1 MKRLWLL
8 ILLIAPLATYAQ
20 QVVVGGNVVDDKTG
34 DPLGQVSISAGR
46 VSVVTNEDGDFSLKL
61 TEDPG
66 TIIVSHLG
74 YKTKRVKVKNGE
86 ELKVRLQPTTI
97 RLREVVVMNEDP
109 RELVD
114 IAIRKIPDNYS
125 KVPEL
130 LKGFYRETA
139 MKRKHYIYVAEGVE
153 DMYKTP
159 YNRSIGRDRV
169 AIVKGR
175 RLLSQKQGDTLGVK
189 VMGGPVQAV
198 VMDLVKNRDFLL
210 NKEDLDVYKFTM
222 GIPEYIND
230 RLQYVVQMEPLL
242 AMPYALY
249 HGKLYID
256 SERLAFTR
264 IELSLDM
271 TDKDKATRTMLVKKP
286 LGVKFKP
293 RELSSVVDYRY
304 EDGVTRISYL
314 RNTFRFNCDWK
325 KRLFAT
331 SFTATCEMVVTDSSS
346 GDVQPIASRSSFDS
360 RDAYYDKVEY
370 FMDPDYWRSYNII
383 EPSESWCPSTAGIK
397 IERQTMKKI
406 LTTLFAVCSLVGL
419 QAQTDM
425 FSNQSQDSVAV
436 VLPWPQNIQARLDT
450 LMQDPLLE
458 TTQLGLM
465 VYDLTADSVLYRH
478 GERQVMRPA
487 STMKL
492 VTAVTAIDV
501 LGSNYQYRTALQYKG
516 TVKDSV
522 LIGDLYCV
530 GCLDPMFDNAH
541 MNAFVESVRALG
553 VDSIHGQLVAVDGFK
568 DADLQGEGWCWDDDN
583 PQLSPL
589 LVSQKNEFMS
599 VFVQRLREAGIALDA
614 PCTTGSL
621 PKGTLTICSVNH
633 SLRDI
638 LYPMLKDSDNLFA
651 ESVFYQIAASQGVR
665 PAKAAH
671 ARQIEKRVLA
681 KAGVQNVQYRIAD
694 GSGLSL
700 YNYVTPELLTR
711 LLIYAY
717 RNTNI
722 FMNLYPSL
730 PIAGQDGTLKKRMTE
745 PVTNGRVKA
754 KTGTVSGISSL
765 AGYLTAANNH
775 VLAFCI
781 INQGVMKNSDGRG
794 FQDRVCTALCER

>member
-8 ILLIAPLATYAQ
+8 ILLIAPLAMYAQ
-20 QVVVGGNVVDDKTG
+20 QVVIGGNVVDDKTG

-46 VSVVTNEDGDFSLKL
+46 ISVVTNEDGDFSLKL
-61 TEDPG
+61 AEAPG
-66 TIIVSHLG
+66 VIIVSHLG
-74 YKTKRVKVKNGE
+74 YKTKRVKVKNGD

-97 RLREVVVMNEDP
+97 HLREVVVMNEDP

-114 IAIRKIPDNYS
+114 IAISKIPDNYS

-210 NKEDLDVYKFTM
+210 NKEDLDAYKFTM

-230 RLQYVVQMEPLL
+230 RLQYVVQMEPSES
-242 AMPYALY
+242 MPYALY

-264 IELSLDM
+264 IELNLDM
-271 TDKDKATRTMLVKKP
+271 ADKDKATRTMLVKKP

-370 FMDPDYWRSYNII
+370 FLDPDYWRSYNII
-383 EPSESWCPSTAGIK
+383 EPSES
-397 IERQTMKKI
+397 
-406 LTTLFAVCSLVGL
+406 
-419 QAQTDM
+419 
-425 FSNQSQDSVAV
+425 
-436 VLPWPQNIQARLDT
+436 LDK
-450 LMQDPLLE
+450 
-458 TTQLGLM
+458 
-465 VYDLTADSVLYRH
+465 AIR
-478 GERQVMRPA
+478 
-487 STMKL
+487 KL
-492 VTAVTAIDV
+492 V
-501 LGSNYQYRTALQYKG
+501 SKYR
-516 TVKDSV
+516 
-522 LIGDLYCV
+522 
-530 GCLDPMFDNAH
+530 
-541 MNAFVESVRALG
+541 
-553 VDSIHGQLVAVDGFK
+553 
-568 DADLQGEGWCWDDDN
+568 
-583 PQLSPL
+583 
-589 LVSQKNEFMS
+589 
-599 VFVQRLREAGIALDA
+599 
-614 PCTTGSL
+614 
-621 PKGTLTICSVNH
+621 
-633 SLRDI
+633 
-638 LYPMLKDSDNLFA
+638 
-651 ESVFYQIAASQGVR
+651 
-665 PAKAAH
+665 
-671 ARQIEKRVLA
+671 
-681 KAGVQNVQYRIAD
+681 
-694 GSGLSL
+694 
-700 YNYVTPELLTR
+700 
-711 LLIYAY
+711 
-717 RNTNI
+717 RN
-722 FMNLYPSL
+722 
-730 PIAGQDGTLKKRMTE
+730 
-745 PVTNGRVKA
+745 
-754 KTGTVSGISSL
+754 
-765 AGYLTAANNH
+765 
-775 VLAFCI
+775 
-781 INQGVMKNSDGRG
+781 
-794 FQDRVCTALCER
+794 